1 MSIILGDVPAA
12 VAGFSLHTK
21 ELGDATLRCHI
32 YATVDQASLFPA
44 DQPSSTVKR
53 LFTVQ

>member
-1 MSIILGDVPAA
+1 MSIILGDFD
-12 VAGFSLHTK
+12 GFSLHTR

-53 LFTVQ
+53 LFAVQ

>member
-1 MSIILGDVPAA
+1 MSIILGDFD
-12 VAGFSLHTK
+12 GFSLHTR